1 MHLFPKVK
9 NPLSF
14 HITRWHGLP
23 WGIFRI
29 MWMITFFPWDD
40 SAALLKLLVQLFV
53 LRTLQHSLGFY
64 YLVDVDYRL
73 LSLLAILHEVLQS
86 VCNSQWGSVS
96 SWCNRPVC
104 WNKHCQRFLVNHVE
118 LWSCDEYRYKAVCSL
133 TSISTSVKL
142 ALHFILNIFKSL
154 YVGNSSWGSECCMH
168 RRRMVD
174 VYNASNNKWV
184 RTKTLVKNC
193 LCLLTAYSQTV
204 LWVPLGTARCHKKSA
219 KLTFEEE
226 KNFSKKW

>member
-40 SAALLKLLVQLFV
+40 SAALLKLSVQLFV

-118 LWSCDEYRYKAVCSL
+118 LWWIQVQSSMLFDINIHICKIGIAFYIKHIQKFVCGQL
-133 TSISTSVKL
+133 LMGFRV
-142 ALHFILNIFKSL
+142 L
-154 YVGNSSWGSECCMH
+154 YAQKKDGWCLQCIQQQVGPH
-168 RRRMVD
+168 
-174 VYNASNNKWV
+174 
-184 RTKTLVKNC
+184 
-193 LCLLTAYSQTV
+193 
-204 LWVPLGTARCHKKSA
+204 
-219 KLTFEEE
+219 
-226 KNFSKKW
+226 